1 MRLLIYILI
10 VNGVIAVSMIAATMS
25 YLIAVYSGYSDYWF
39 AIYNLLFLIL
49 TISTGKIKLKLF
61 TGHLFS
67 QKVMLIHPIALVLL
81 DLIMLLL
88 LPLWAKIF
96 FALLLLPIANGHLSS
111 AYYLSNKIIPTGK
124 KSYTRIATS
133 IGWLIGP
140 ALSFF
145 IIDNLGYDFLPRI
158 DLFIAMIWLVVGFV
172 ILSRNHDAG
181 NIQEEAAGA
190 LPSKEKTEGG
200 INNFYIVVILIS
212 ATNALA
218 KQAMPLII
226 IKHYQL
232 QTYLPGLVFAIKCFS
247 EIISAYVME
256 AYLANI
262 TSLRIL
268 VLCICLGI
276 IAHVSYYLSENSLSF
291 EVSAF
296 LEGIHYGLFSQI
308 SMRLMPGRTQK
319 ESVNY
324 INSLMI
330 GGIISTISLLIITV
344 SISITTVFIINS
356 ICLLSILSFFTYLLL
371 SRGEYVHTGR

>member
-25 YLIAVYSGYSDYWF
+25 YLIAVYSGYNDYWF
-39 AIYNLLFLIL
+39 GIYNLLFLTL
-49 TISTGKIKLKLF
+49 TISTGKIKLKFF
-61 TGHLFS
+61 TKHLFS
-67 QKVMLIHPIALVLL
+67 QKVMLIHPIALVVL

-88 LPLWAKIF
+88 LPVWAKVL

-111 AYYLSNKIIPTGK
+111 AYYLSNKIIPTGE
-124 KSYTRIATS
+124 KSYARIATS

-158 DLFIAMIWLVVGFV
+158 DLFIAMIWLVVSFV
-172 ILSRNHDAG
+172 IISRKHDAG
-181 NIQEEAAGA
+181 NIQKEAAGA
-190 LPSKEKTEGG
+190 FPSKGKSEGG
-200 INNFYIVVILIS
+200 VNNFHIVVILIS

-218 KQAMPLII
+218 KQAMPLVI

-256 AYLANI
+256 VYLANI

-268 VLCICLGI
+268 VLCICLGV
-276 IAHVSYYLSENSLSF
+276 IAHVSYYLSENSLLF

-330 GGIISTISLLIITV
+330 GGIISTVSLLIISV
-344 SISITTVFIINS
+344 SVSVNAVFIINS
-356 ICLLSILSFFTYLLL
+356 ICLLSILCFLIYLLL
-371 SRGEYVHTGR
+371 SRGEYVLTGR

>member
-25 YLIAVYSGYSDYWF
+25 YLIAVYSGYNDYWF

-49 TISTGKIKLKLF
+49 TISTGKIKLKIF
-61 TGHLFS
+61 TKNLFS

-111 AYYLSNKIIPTGK
+111 AYYLSNKIIPTGE
-124 KSYTRIATS
+124 KSYARIATS

-158 DLFIAMIWLVVGFV
+158 DLFIAIIWLVVSFV
-172 ILSRNHDAG
+172 ILSRNHDVG
-181 NIQEEAAGA
+181 SIQEEAAGA
-190 LPSKEKTEGG
+190 FTLKEKDESA
-200 INNFYIVVILIS
+200 INNFYMVVILIS

-232 QTYLPGLVFAIKCFS
+232 QTYFPGLVFAIKCFS

-262 TSLRIL
+262 TSLKTLI
-268 VLCICLGI
+268 LCICLGI

-296 LEGIHYGLFSQI
+296 LEGMHYGLFSQI

-330 GGIISTISLLIITV
+330 GGIISTVSLLIITV
-344 SISITTVFIINS
+344 SVSITTVFIINS
-356 ICLLSILSFFTYLLL
+356 ICLLSILFFFIYLLL
-371 SRGEYVHTGR
+371 SRGKYVLTGR